1 MIRHYNI
8 PIFLPELA
16 CPYRC
21 VYCNQFSITG
31 LNNFVKPEDVKNIID
46 RHLSSFKE
54 ENRFAE
60 VAFFGGNFTGLPVNM
75 QNDYLEI
82 VQPYLDRN
90 LVHGIRCS
98 TRPDYISLQRVK
110 EIKSYGMRNI
120 ELGAQSTDDEVLK
133 YCKRGHTYN
142 DIVEASQIILSE
154 DITLGLQ
161 MMIGLPYDSEEKDF
175 QTARDIVSLGA
186 RETRIYPCIVVQD
199 TELETMYNSGEYKA
213 LSIEEAVIRSSRL
226 YTYFIENQVKVLR
239 IGLHASDELDN
250 EAYVAG
256 PYHKNFAEMVFSNIW
271 KEKLT
276 HDLFLEDTRPCAS
289 TIETKNRKIIINVPA
304 SQINHAIGWKGEN
317 KKMLSERFGNVV
329 FKVNETTSRDASMTP
344 IKSANIDTS
353 QQLNEFA
360 SMIPIKSTNI
370 DTSQQLN
377 EFASMIPIKSTNI
390 DTSEESNEFNFT
402 ITTKEDLPTVIADS
416 RMPEE
421 AKKNLKK
428 LGNVLF
434 INPTSITYDSISS
447 HPDIFFFQK
456 DDALIYA
463 QNAPKKIIKELKKR
477 KINLIEG
484 EKEVGKKYPDTV
496 PYNAVGIG
504 NLLIHNLKYTDA
516 KILSSYKNHI
526 HVNQGYT
533 RCNLLALNENCFITS
548 DEAISRQLSAVSY
561 QLSAISNVN
570 RQQTTDNRLCPHES
584 LVETY
589 GRTSEYMSVLYIDPR
604 QIKLEGQ
611 KNGFFP
617 GCCGIWRNNL
627 IVCGSTK
634 YLKEKEELDKFL
646 KDNDFNLIELYDGE
660 LIDVGSIFFN

>member
-1 MIRHYNI
+1 MIKHYNI

-21 VYCNQFSITG
+21 VYCNQFHITG
-31 LNNFVKPEDVKNIID
+31 NNDIVKPEDVKHIID
-46 RHLSSFKE
+46 SHLSSFKE
-54 ENRFAE
+54 ENRFVE
-60 VAFFGGNFTGLPVNM
+60 VAFFGGNFTGLPIKM

-82 VQPYLDRN
+82 VQPYLDKN
-90 LVHGIRCS
+90 LIHGIRCS
-98 TRPDYISLQRVK
+98 TRPDYIDLKRVR

-120 ELGAQSTDDEVLK
+120 ELGAQSTNDDVLK
-133 YCKRGHTYN
+133 HCKRGHTYN

-161 MMIGLPYDSEEKDF
+161 MMIGLPSDSEEKDF
-175 QTARDIVSLGA
+175 QTAKDIVDLGA
-186 RETRIYPCIVVQD
+186 KETRIYPCIVVKD
-199 TELETMYNSGEYKA
+199 TELEMMYNSGEYKA
-213 LSIEEAVIRSSRL
+213 LSIEEAVVRSSKL
-226 YTYFIENQVKVLR
+226 YTYFAENQVKVLR

-256 PYHKNFAEMVFSNIW
+256 PYHKNFAEMVFSRIW
-271 KEKLT
+271 RDNLKTLKPENLRSK
-276 HDLFLEDTRPCAS
+276 D
-289 TIETKNRKIIINVPA
+289 IIINVPE

-317 KKMLSERFGNVV
+317 KKMLSEKFDEVF
-329 FKVNETTSRDASMTP
+329 FKVNKTTSRDASMTP
-344 IKSANIDTS
+344 IK
-353 QQLNEFA
+353 L
-360 SMIPIKSTNI
+360 TNI

-377 EFASMIPIKSTNI
+377 EFASMTPIKSTSI
-390 DTSEESNEFNFT
+390 DTSLQLNEFYFT
-402 ITTKEDLPTVIADS
+402 ITLKEDLPTIIADS
-416 RMPEE
+416 KMPEE

-428 LGNVLF
+428 IGNVLF
-434 INPTSITYDSISS
+434 INSTSITYDSISS

-463 QNAPKKIIKELKKR
+463 PNAPKKIVKELKKR

-484 EKEVGKKYPDTV
+484 EKEVGKKYPETV

-548 DEAISRQLSAVSY
+548 DIGIFNAVNS
-561 QLSAISNVN
+561 
-570 RQQTTDNRLCPHES
+570 QQTTDNRLCSHES

-589 GRTSEYMSVLYIDPR
+589 GRTSEYISVLYIDPK

-617 GCCGIWRNNL
+617 GCCGVWKNNL

-634 YLKEKEELDKFL
+634 NLKEKTELDRFL
-646 KDNDFNLIELYDGE
+646 KDNNFNLIELYDGE
-660 LIDVGSIFFN
+660 LIDVGSVFFN

>member
-54 ENRFAE
+54 ENRFVE

-120 ELGAQSTDDEVLK
+120 ELGAQSTNDEVLK

-161 MMIGLPYDSEEKDF
+161 MMIGLPFDSEEKDY
-175 QTARDIVSLGA
+175 QTAKDIVNLGA
-186 RETRIYPCIVVQD
+186 RETRIYPCIVVKD

-256 PYHKNFAEMVFSNIW
+256 PYHKNFAEMVFSHIW
-271 KEKLT
+271 KEKFENLKISESENLKK
-276 HDLFLEDTRPCAS
+276 D
-289 TIETKNRKIIINVPA
+289 IIINVPA

-317 KKMLSERFGNVV
+317 KKMLLEMFDNVV
-329 FKVNETTSRDASMTP
+329 FKVNETTSRDASMIP
-344 IKSANIDTS
+344 IKSTNIDTS

-360 SMIPIKSTNI
+360 SMIPIKSANI

-402 ITTKEDLPTVIADS
+402 ITTKDELPTVIADS

-463 QNAPKKIIKELKKR
+463 PNAPKKIVKELKKR

-484 EKEVGKKYPDTV
+484 EKEVGKKYPETV

-533 RCNLLALNENCFITS
+533 RCNLLALKENCFITS
-548 DEAISRQLSAVSY
+548 DEAISRQLSA
-561 QLSAISNVN
+561 ISNVN
-570 RQQTTDNRLCPHES
+570 RQRTTDF
-584 LVETY
+584 
-589 GRTSEYMSVLYIDPR
+589 VLT
-604 QIKLEGQ
+604 
-611 KNGFFP
+611 
-617 GCCGIWRNNL
+617 NL
-627 IVCGSTK
+627 
-634 YLKEKEELDKFL
+634 L
-646 KDNDFNLIELYDGE
+646 
-660 LIDVGSIFFN
+660 

>member
-1 MIRHYNI
+1 MIKHYNI

-31 LNNFVKPEDVKNIID
+31 NDDIVKPEDVKNIID
-46 RHLSSFKE
+46 SHLASFKE
-54 ENRFAE
+54 ENRFVE
-60 VAFFGGNFTGLPVNM
+60 VAFFGGNFTGLPVKM
-75 QNDYLEI
+75 QNDYLKV
-82 VQPYLDRN
+82 VQPYLDKN

-110 EIKSYGMRNI
+110 EIKHLGMRNI
-120 ELGAQSTDDEVLK
+120 ELGAQSTNDEVLK
-133 YCKRGHTYN
+133 HCKRGHTYD

-161 MMIGLPYDSEEKDF
+161 MMIGLPHDSEEKDF
-175 QTARDIVSLGA
+175 QTAKDIVNLGA
-186 RETRIYPCIVVQD
+186 KETRIYPCIVVND
-199 TELETMYNSGEYKA
+199 TELETMYRNGEYKE
-213 LSIEEAVIRSSRL
+213 LSINEAVSRASKL
-226 YTYFIENQVKVLR
+226 YSYFIENQVKVLR
-239 IGLHASDELDN
+239 IGLHQSDELD
-250 EAYVAG
+250 AGGYVAG
-256 PYHKNFAEMVFSNIW
+256 PYHKNFAEMVFSRIW
-271 KEKLT
+271 RDNLKTLKPENLRSK
-276 HDLFLEDTRPCAS
+276 D
-289 TIETKNRKIIINVPA
+289 IIINVPE

-317 KKMLSERFGNVV
+317 KKMLSEKFDEVF
-329 FKVNETTSRDASMTP
+329 FKVNKTTSRDASMTP
-344 IKSANIDTS
+344 IK
-353 QQLNEFA
+353 L
-360 SMIPIKSTNI
+360 TNI

-377 EFASMIPIKSTNI
+377 EFASMTPIKSTNI

-402 ITTKEDLPTVIADS
+402 ITTKDELPTIIADS

-428 LGNVLF
+428 LGNVIF
-434 INPTSITYDSISS
+434 INPNSVTYNSISS

-463 QNAPKKIIKELKKR
+463 PNAPKRIIKELKKR
-477 KINLIEG
+477 KIKLIEG
-484 EKEVGKKYPDTV
+484 KKEVGKKYPETV

-504 NLLIHNLKYTDA
+504 NLLIHNLKHTDET
-516 KILSSYKNHI
+516 ILSSYENHI
-526 HVNQGYT
+526 NVNQGYT
-533 RCNLLALNENCFITS
+533 RCNLLALNENAFITS
-548 DEAISRQLSAVSY
+548 DVGIFNAVNS
-561 QLSAISNVN
+561 
-570 RQQTTDNRLCPHES
+570 QQTTDNSLYPHKS

-589 GRTSEYMSVLYIDPR
+589 GRTYVLYIDPK

-617 GCCGIWRNNL
+617 GCCGVWKNNL

-634 YLKEKEELDKFL
+634 NLKEKAELDKFL
-646 KDNDFNLIELYDGE
+646 KYNNFNLIELYDGE

>member
-54 ENRFAE
+54 ENRFVE

-120 ELGAQSTDDEVLK
+120 ELGAQSTNDEVLK

-161 MMIGLPYDSEEKDF
+161 MMIGLPFDSEEKDF
-175 QTARDIVSLGA
+175 QTAKDIVNLGA
-186 RETRIYPCIVVQD
+186 KETRIYPCIVVKD
-199 TELETMYNSGEYKA
+199 TELEIMYNSGEYKA
-213 LSIEEAVIRSSRL
+213 LSIEEAVKRSSKL

-256 PYHKNFAEMVFSNIW
+256 PYHKNFAEMVFSHIW
-271 KEKLT
+271 KEKFENLKISESENLKK
-276 HDLFLEDTRPCAS
+276 D
-289 TIETKNRKIIINVPA
+289 IIINVPA
-304 SQINHAIGWKGEN
+304 SQINHAIGWNGEN
-317 KKMLSERFGNVV
+317 KKLLLEQFRSVD
-329 FKVNETTSRDASMTP
+329 FKCRD
-344 IKSANIDTS
+344 
-353 QQLNEFA
+353 A
-360 SMIPIKSTNI
+360 SMIPIKLTNI

-402 ITTKEDLPTVIADS
+402 ITTKDELPTIIADS

-504 NLLIHNLKYTDA
+504 NLLIHNLKHTDA

-548 DEAISRQLSAVSY
+548 DEAISRQLSA
-561 QLSAISNVN
+561 ISNVN
-570 RQQTTDNRLCPHES
+570 SQQTTDNSLYPHES

-589 GRTSEYMSVLYIDPR
+589 GRTSEYMSVLYIDPK

-617 GCCGIWRNNL
+617 GCCGVWKNNL

-660 LIDVGSIFFN
+660 LIDVGSVFLIDNEQFTINN

>member
-54 ENRFAE
+54 ENRFVE

-120 ELGAQSTDDEVLK
+120 ELGAQSTNDEVLK

-161 MMIGLPYDSEEKDF
+161 MMIGLPFDSEEKDY
-175 QTARDIVSLGA
+175 QTAKDIINLGA
-186 RETRIYPCIVVQD
+186 RETRIYPCIVVKD

-256 PYHKNFAEMVFSNIW
+256 PYHRNFAEMVFSHIW
-271 KEKLT
+271 KEKFENLKISESENLKK
-276 HDLFLEDTRPCAS
+276 D
-289 TIETKNRKIIINVPA
+289 IIINVPA
-304 SQINHAIGWKGEN
+304 SQINHAIGWNGEN
-317 KKMLSERFGNVV
+317 KKLLLEQFRSVD
-329 FKVNETTSRDASMTP
+329 FKCRD
-344 IKSANIDTS
+344 
-353 QQLNEFA
+353 A

-390 DTSEESNEFNFT
+390 DTSQQLNEFYFT
-402 ITTKEDLPTVIADS
+402 ITSKEDLPTVIADS

-548 DEAISRQLSAVSY
+548 DEAISRQLSA
-561 QLSAISNVN
+561 ISNVN

-589 GRTSEYMSVLYIDPR
+589 GRTSEYMSVLYIDPK

-617 GCCGIWRNNL
+617 GCCGVWKNNL

-634 YLKEKEELDKFL
+634 NLKEKAELDKFL
-646 KDNDFNLIELYDGE
+646 KDNNFNLIELYDGD
-660 LIDVGSIFFN
+660 LIDVGSVFFN